1 MTENKRFKNYL
12 IFQSFFPLFFL
23 LFVKHFQLDY
33 LYCVGR
39 FFKELFTGNWFAFY
53 LATTSPLYGDVII
66 CIECLLW
73 MLISFVIYL
82 ASEQKYETGNF
93 DSDGVKIKI
102 VEKKYDS
109 GVSYLMTF
117 VLPLMLDDLTTINGM
132 ITFYSMVAFV
142 FLLVSNTNL
151 FYANPVLAFRNYK
164 VVLFSEEN
172 NQNFFI
178 GISKGKI
185 EENKIVKKKNISDD
199 VYFIANDTMVK
210 S

>member
-1 MTENKRFKNYL
+1 
-12 IFQSFFPLFFL
+12 
-23 LFVKHFQLDY
+23 
-33 LYCVGR
+33 
-39 FFKELFTGNWFAFY
+39 
-53 LATTSPLYGDVII
+53 
-66 CIECLLW
+66 

-117 VLPLMLDDLTTINGM
+117 VLPLMLDDLSTINGM

-178 GISKGKI
+178 GLSKGKI